1 MVGVLPHTIY
11 IVDTRQGEIDVYESE
26 DFIVTSNYSPECGYM
41 PTAGLSDIGYTIGRR
56 NGKMIFSSNTLHKE
70 YTIIYVSI
78 FHLYL
83 IILDGDNYE
92 NIEMVC
98 LCICDC
104 VYCGMLKR
112 RPDS

>member
-1 MVGVLPHTIY
+1 MHY
-11 IVDTRQGEIDVYESE
+11 IL
-26 DFIVTSNYSPECGYM
+26 N
-41 PTAGLSDIGYTIGRR
+41 
-56 NGKMIFSSNTLHKE
+56 KE